1 MRKVRIFIILALV
14 FSFVFAFNGC
24 SVNEEETTNLFE
36 RVIKIEEGIIS
47 PQKVEFLASPE
58 EVMEANKDLEVSEKQ
73 NPEGYAFKGKAIEG
87 ISDDVVIAYNFE
99 DDMLTTVNYIVRLD
113 ETMDKAGYEEVCNTL
128 YNMALEYMPMTS
140 TTLVLD
146 GDKLKPKPEFD
157 AATEFEPIK
166 EGNGLSWQDEEGNA
180 VRLLFFTRDKYQTS
194 YGFNLSV
201 HVSRDTMYE
210 AVYG

>member
-1 MRKVRIFIILALV
+1 MRKVRIFIILAVV
-14 FSFVFAFNGC
+14 FSFVFAFSGC

-47 PQKVEFLASPE
+47 PQKVEFLASSE
-58 EVMEANKDLEVSEKQ
+58 EVLEANKDNEVSEKQ
-73 NPEGYAFKGKAIEG
+73 NPDGYAFKGKAIEG

-113 ETMDKAGYEEVCNTL
+113 ETMDEAGYEEVCNTL
-128 YNMALEYMPMTS
+128 YNMAIEYNMPSSNM
-140 TTLVLD
+140 VLD

-157 AATEFEPIK
+157 AAAEFEPIK

-180 VRLLFFTRDKYQTS
+180 VRLVFFTRDKYQTN

-210 AVYG
+210 AVNG

>member
-58 EVMEANKDLEVSEKQ
+58 EVMEANKDIEVSEKQ
-73 NPEGYAFKGKAIEG
+73 NPDGYAFKGKAIEG

-99 DDMLTTVNYIVRLD
+99 DDMLTSVNY
-113 ETMDKAGYEEVCNTL
+113 
-128 YNMALEYMPMTS
+128 
-140 TTLVLD
+140 
-146 GDKLKPKPEFD
+146 
-157 AATEFEPIK
+157 
-166 EGNGLSWQDEEGNA
+166 
-180 VRLLFFTRDKYQTS
+180 
-194 YGFNLSV
+194 
-201 HVSRDTMYE
+201 
-210 AVYG
+210 

>member
-47 PQKVEFLASPE
+47 PQKVEFLASSE
-58 EVMEANKDLEVSEKQ
+58 EVLEANKDNEVSEKQ
-73 NPEGYAFKGKAIEG
+73 NPDGYAFKGKAIEG

-99 DDMLTTVNYIVRLD
+99 DDMLTSVNYIVTLD
-113 ETMDKAGYEEVCNTL
+113 ETVDKAGFETICNTL
-128 YNMALEYMPMTS
+128 YDMAVEYMPMPSSVTFTKS
-140 TTLVLD
+140 TPDYD
-146 GDKLKPKPEFD
+146 GKPD
-157 AATEFEPIK
+157 FEYLK
-166 EGNGLSWQDEEGNA
+166 EGNCLSWNDIEGNGA
-180 VRLLFFTRDKYQTS
+180 GIFFFFPNKYQNFYAFRITVS
-194 YGFNLSV
+194 
-201 HVSRDTMYE
+201 VSRHILYE